1 VIANIK
7 IVRQNTVLVVEMLG
21 KYNRIMVA
29 GFNVKVPLLERISKT
44 VSLRSQNFVIA
55 GSIHRPTRSLSM

>member
-1 VIANIK
+1 MPWVYIIIVLIIAIVIANIK

-29 GFNVKVPLLERISKT
+29 GFNV
-44 VSLRSQNFVIA
+44 
-55 GSIHRPTRSLSM
+55 